1 MHFKKLQSV
10 SNCCFLRL
18 DSNLGNG
25 SKAKGKDSECRKDEK
40 LPIFQQSG
48 KRYKHH
54 GRGDWEILAKPATLI
69 LSFKHTPRMVCLN
82 NKAKCYNLPPP
93 GNIRCI
99 TSKRCKVARK
109 DIDWQRKEEKCSAS

>member
-10 SNCCFLRL
+10 SNCCILRL

-25 SKAKGKDSECRKDEK
+25 MKAKGKDSECRKGEICQYFNRAARDTNIMEGVA
-40 LPIFQQSG
+40 G
-48 KRYKHH
+48 KS
-54 GRGDWEILAKPATLI
+54 WQKPATLI